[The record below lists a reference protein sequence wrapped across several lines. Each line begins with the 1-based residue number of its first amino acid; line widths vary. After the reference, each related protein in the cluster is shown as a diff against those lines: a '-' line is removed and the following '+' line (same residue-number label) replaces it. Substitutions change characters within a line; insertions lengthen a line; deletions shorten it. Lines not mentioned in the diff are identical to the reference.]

1 MNGAEPDDERADD
14 GESGRWRGMITP
26 ARLGLV
32 VAWLGAGAAAAYGLF
47 VAKSLPMTVS
57 GLAVLGIASLLLGL
71 IALAATV
78 RAGRRGAG
86 GTAFAA
92 ALFGGLCMLG
102 ASGSLSLAILLGLLA
117 RPS

>member
-1 MNGAEPDDERADD
+1 LNDIEPDERADG
-14 GESGRWRGMITP
+14 GESRWSGIVTP

-32 VAWLGAGAAAAYGLF
+32 VAWLGAGAAAAFGLL

-57 GLAVLGIASLLLGL
+57 GLAVLGIASFLLGL

>member
-1 MNGAEPDDERADD
+1 LNDFEPDERADG
-14 GESGRWRGMITP
+14 GESRWSGIVTP

-32 VAWLGAGAAAAYGLF
+32 VASLGAGAAAAFGLF

-86 GTAFAA
+86 GAAFAA

>member
-1 MNGAEPDDERADD
+1 LNAAEPDDRADSR
-14 GESGRWRGMITP
+14 ETSRWRGMVTP
-26 ARLGLV
+26 ARLLLV
-32 VAWLGAGAAAAYGLF
+32 LAWLGAGAAAAYGLF
-47 VAKSLPMTVS
+47 EAKSLPMTVS
-57 GLAVLGIASLLLGL
+57 GLAVLGITSFLLGL

-78 RAGRRGAG
+78 RAGRSGAG